1 MVWQSLSQQQSLHRQ
16 LEVGLIEHHAYA
28 LQSLSLLFRIY
39 LLQLLQSLKFLE

>member
-1 MVWQSLSQQQSLHRQ
+1 MVWQSLSQQQSLHRP
-16 LEVGLIEHHAYA
+16 LVAGSTERHVYA